1 DRLQLTVVSNHL
13 HGVTAEE
20 IVSPEKATVLAA
32 VKVIGQEYPN
42 INCRSI
48 DVMIS
53 DAARQQEQLVERLLG
68 ELIPSQAEDL
78 VSRISRRRSEALGAK
93 AQRALKV
100 NASADV
106 AIAYRKGQH
115 WVQTFEPVCLPE
127 PSDKIAKLR
136 TGGVYLITG
145 GLGNIGLVLAEYLAG
160 SVKAKLILTGRAAFP
175 VRDEWESW
183 LATHDEDDEISG
195 KIRKLQRLEALGAR
209 VMVAAADVA
218 DIQQMQAVIE
228 RAESQFG
235 RLNGVIHAA
244 GITEGNSFSTLDR
257 ISKSNCE
264 QQFQPKIYGL
274 LVLEKVLQG
283 RELDFCVLM
292 SSLASV
298 LGGLGYTPYAA
309 ANLFIDAFV
318 RQHNQRYSDSWMS
331 VNWDGWQFKEE
342 QKNTNTSSSL
352 IEFAIKSTE
361 GIEVFQ
367 RILSWNQHEQ
377 IVVSTGNLQ
386 SRLEQWINP
395 DRLQVRDTSNTK
407 TSSSLHSK
415 PNLQS
420 AYVAPRNAIEQKLAK
435 IWQELLGFE
444 QIGIHDNF
452 FDLGGDSLL
461 TVQVRS
467 KLQTTFDRDIS
478 LTDLFEYPTINALAQ
493 LLDREQCERVE
504 KSDFQQ
510 VHSRAKKQK
519 EVMEG
524 QTQLMKLRR
533 KSHE

>member
-1 DRLQLTVVSNHL
+1 
-13 HGVTAEE
+13 
-20 IVSPEKATVLAA
+20 
-32 VKVIGQEYPN
+32 
-42 INCRSI
+42 
-48 DVMIS
+48 
-53 DAARQQEQLVERLLG
+53 ERLLE
-68 ELIPSQAEDL
+68 ELIDTS
-78 VSRISRRRSEALGAK
+78 G
-93 AQRALKV
+93 
-100 NASADV
+100 DV
-106 AIAYRKGQH
+106 AIAYRKEQR
-115 WVQTFEPVCLPE
+115 WVQTFEPVRLPE

-145 GLGNIGLVLAEYLAG
+145 GLGNIGLVLAEHLAR
-160 SVKAKLILTGRAAFP
+160 SVKAKLILTGRSVFP
-175 VRDEWESW
+175 ARDEWEAW
-183 LATHDEDDEISG
+183 LAARDEDDEISG
-195 KIRKLQRLEALGAR
+195 KIRKIQQLEALGAR
-209 VMVAAADVA
+209 VMEAAADVA
-218 DIQQMQAVIE
+218 NLAQMQAVIE

-244 GITEGNSFSTLDR
+244 GITAGNSFSTLDR
-257 ISKSNCE
+257 ISKISCE

-274 LVLEKVLQG
+274 LVLEKVLRC
-283 RELDFCVLM
+283 RELDFCLLM
-292 SSLASV
+292 SSLSSV
-298 LGGLGYTPYAA
+298 LGGLGYTAYAA

-342 QKNTNTSSSL
+342 QKNTTTSSNL
-352 IEFAIKSTE
+352 AEFAIKSTE

-367 RILSWNQHEQ
+367 RILSWSRSEQ
-377 IVVSTGNLQ
+377 IVVSTGDLE
-386 SRLEQWINP
+386 SRIEQWINP
-395 DRLQVRDTSNTK
+395 DRIQIRDTSNTN

-415 PNLQS
+415 PDLQN
-420 AYVAPRNAIEQKLAK
+420 AYVAPGNAIEQKLAK